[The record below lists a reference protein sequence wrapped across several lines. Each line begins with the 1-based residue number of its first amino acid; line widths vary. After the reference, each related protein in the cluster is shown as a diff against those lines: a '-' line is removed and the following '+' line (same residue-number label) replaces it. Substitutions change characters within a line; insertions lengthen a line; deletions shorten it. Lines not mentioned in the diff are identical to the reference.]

1 MSWLSSLFGSG
12 GEDPE
17 AVRQRQ
23 AAAAAQQAR
32 EAQAAAAQQQQMQ
45 IDYLNQLRADQ
56 QAEAERQRALDPT
69 ATRNAALQTINASF
83 APGFEST
90 YLPGSVTDP
99 YEAEAYTSQRG
110 SAEEKLQNLLKRKV
124 ITDTGYQA
132 GIGELDKQAPRVRTQ
147 LQDLSDTLLNAERDK
162 LSGIAGGARQR
173 ASSLGVGEN
182 FDFNPYQKQVQDE
195 FGAFSTGLSD
205 RFKGSIPGDLFDTS
219 NIGAIA
225 GGAGGGAGSGV
236 GYNPDLL
243 ASLGTGDKVD
253 ETDPFSGQKPVQKR
267 TSTVF

>member
-1 MSWLSSLFGSG
+1 MSWLSSLFGGG

-23 AAAAAQQAR
+23 AAAALKAQQD
-32 EAQAAAAQQQQMQ
+32 AQAASDRQMQ
-45 IDYLNQLRADQ
+45 MQLDYLNQLRTDE
-56 QAEAERQRALDPT
+56 QAKEAALAAKDPT
-69 ATRNAALQTINASF
+69 ATRQAALQTIGSTW
-83 APGFEST
+83 APGFETS
-90 YLPGSVTDP
+90 YLPGNITDP
-99 YEAEAYTSQRG
+99 YESDVYASQRG
-110 SAEEKLQNLLKRKV
+110 SAEEKLNNLLKRRV

-147 LQDLSDTLLNAERDK
+147 LQDLADTLLGAERDK
-162 LSGIAGGARQR
+162 ISGIIGGAKNA
-173 ASSLGVGEN
+173 ASNLGVGQG
-182 FDFNPYQKQVQDE
+182 FDITPFQTQINDE
-195 FGAFSTGLSD
+195 LGAFNTNLSD

-219 NIGAIA
+219 GLGAIA

-243 ASLGTGDKVD
+243 AGIGTDKTE

-267 TSTVF
+267 TATVF